1 MSIKVTERA
10 VRELVKSLLEQDV
23 SAPVIDGDATA
34 HLPIEADPVVGQE
47 DLGPPVQD
55 VNYEPTDH
63 DELMVASEKLLADV
77 PDDLIPA
84 VFKAIR
90 KLVDK
95 ALRIAKERAEMNPQD
110 IVSEQTN
117 ILPLLEAIVE
127 QMMPYTVDID
137 AAKGV
142 GYEDPDLEKIKMR
155 GEEEDEEEEEEVDE
169 PVQKQAP
176 QPPGRKIYAVVPPK
190 DKVTAY
196 TGQVEDEE
204 EEEEP
209 EADLAAML
217 GDQPRVSKAQREKQR
232 KEREAQA
239 KHSAEQSRVAVELTT
254 KSDEEKVKIAKKLFS
269 DDKELAAKIDALE
282 DDRMLDTLL
291 TPDQVIDVEEEFIK
305 SDLGQELESLPT
317 MTYKDMPEALRGK
330 YAPIMLD
337 VGKSISNSAFRNIRD
352 AGFMKFLA
360 GLAMGPDKFQEELI
374 SITQDA
380 PEDAKPIQKFLL
392 ASLPWSA
399 EFKKE
404 VKKAGKMPELDPD
417 AAADVL
423 NYLRQSE
430 EGAKEGGNLL
440 DDYTSLVHYYL
451 AVRNNFPGAEK
462 SMRKFHF
469 NKDNGKAAL
478 ELAVKG
484 LSDRGDKEGYD
495 ELVRILGGDANRKE
509 VAKQLG
515 KDFVVPKYQEPQEG

>member
-10 VRELVKSLLEQDV
+10 VRELVKSLLEQDI
-23 SAPVIDGDATA
+23 SPSPVDGSSMMQ
-34 HLPIEADPVVGQE
+34 LPIEADPVVGEE

-55 VNYEPTDH
+55 VNYKPTDH

-77 PDDLIPA
+77 PENLIPA

-110 IVSEQTN
+110 IVSEQAN

-142 GYEDPDLEKIKMR
+142 GYEDPDLERIKMR
-155 GEEEDEEEEEEVDE
+155 GEEEDEEDEEEPAKPE
-169 PVQKQAP
+169 PKQAP

-190 DKVTAY
+190 EKVTAY
-196 TGQVEDEE
+196 TGQVDDEE
-204 EEEEP
+204 EEQP
-209 EADLAAML
+209 DADLAAMI

-232 KEREAQA
+232 KEKEAQA
-239 KHSAEQSRVAVELTT
+239 KHSAEQSRVAVELTA
-254 KSDEEKVKIAKKLFS
+254 KSDEQKVKIAKKLFA
-269 DDKELAAKIDALE
+269 DDEELIAKIDKLE
-282 DDRMLDTLL
+282 DNRMLDTLL

-360 GLAMGPDKFQEELI
+360 GLAMGADKFQEELL
-374 SITQDA
+374 SITQDV

-423 NYLRQSE
+423 NYMRQNE
-430 EGAKEGGNLL
+430 EGAKEGGTLL

-451 AVRNNFPGAEK
+451 AVRDNFPGAEK

-469 NKDNGKAAL
+469 NKDNGKTAL

-484 LSDRGDKEGYD
+484 LSARGDKEGYD
-495 ELVRILGGDANRKE
+495 ELVRILSSGENKKE
-509 VAKQLG
+509 VAKQIG
-515 KDFVVPKYQEPQEG
+515 KDFSIPSFESPQED